1 MNFYN
6 FILKKYFDL
15 FSFKKSDLY
24 KLLKKNYYQ
33 FYVKI
38 KFKIKKVISNLL
50 KKTNKIKFEKLS
62 PQKSIFP
69 FLWNVFNVVNKNKG
83 GYPSLQFYPS

>member
-1 MNFYN
+1 MIYINY
-6 FILKKYFDL
+6 
-15 FSFKKSDLY
+15 
-24 KLLKKNYYQ
+24 LKKNYYQ

-38 KFKIKKVISNLL
+38 KFKIKKVVSNLL

-69 FLWNVFNVVNKNKG
+69 FPMERVQCCK
-83 GYPSLQFYPS
+83 